1 MSDPSLNGECGN
13 NVYLQQINDLRDKN
27 FKLLEKV
34 ENAYAIYSDIDN
46 LKNKKDWD
54 DEIAL

>member
-1 MSDPSLNGECGN
+1 MKK
-13 NVYLQQINDLRDKN
+13 INDLRDKN

-34 ENAYAIYSDIDN
+34 EKAYAIYSDIDN

>member
-13 NVYLQQINDLRDKN
+13 KEYLKKINDLRDKN

-34 ENAYAIYSDIDN
+34 EKAYAIYSDIDN

-54 DEIAL
+54 DEISL